1 MPVKILMTWDI
12 VEDNEQGYFEF
23 VISEFVPGAQRLGFQ
38 PLDAWATLYGDY
50 PQIQV
55 GMIASDAETA
65 QRMLDT
71 AEWAALREKLFG
83 YIENFSYKIVPA
95 KTGFQF

>member
-12 VEDNEQGYFEF
+12 AQDSEQEYFEF
-23 VISEFVPGAQRLGFQ
+23 IISEFVPAVQRLGFQ
-38 PLDAWATLYGDY
+38 PLDAWATLYGDH

-55 GMIASDAETA
+55 GMIASDAETV
-65 QRMLDT
+65 QRMMNT
-71 AEWAALREKLFG
+71 VEWISLRKKLFQ
-83 YIENFSYKIVPA
+83 YIDNFAYKIVPA

>member
-1 MPVKILMTWDI
+1 MAVKILMTWDI
-12 VEDNEQGYFEF
+12 SQDNEQEYFEF
-23 VISEFVPGAQRLGFQ
+23 VISELIPGVQRLGFQ

-65 QRMLDT
+65 HRMLDSE
-71 AEWAALREKLFG
+71 EWATLSEKLFG
-83 YIENFSYKIVPA
+83 FIDNYSYKIIPA
-95 KTGFQF
+95 RSGFQF

>member
-12 VEDNEQGYFEF
+12 AQDNEQEYFEF
-23 VISEFVPGAQRLGFQ
+23 IISEFVPGVQRLGFQ

-71 AEWAALREKLFG
+71 AEWASLRQKLFD
-83 YIENFSYKIVPA
+83 YIDNFSYKIIPA